1 MTPFNSI
8 FYFNICHV
16 TVCNILPFPSW
27 QIFNLVFHRQVI
39 KSRVLSVKKRVFNIE
54 SIKINAGCLTV
65 SNIFTPLSLQSSI
78 LAYAAH
84 CQTDSEGRPL
94 AGTMIICRETLSMEK
109 YTHEHFVQV
118 TVSVFENCWKTE
130 TLRLHSLC
138 VILFWYRQWSMSCST
153 CWASVKSSSADGRIV
168 LSPLRVGNTA
178 FIFLNVIYVNG

>member
-1 MTPFNSI
+1 MTPFNCI

-39 KSRVLSVKKRVFNIE
+39 KSRVLSVKKLVFNIE

-94 AGTMIICRETLSMEK
+94 AGTMVICRETLSMEK

-118 TVSVFENCWKTE
+118 TVSVFEKSELLKNRNIQIAFALCYFVLVQTVIHELFHVLGFSQELFSRWKDC
-130 TLRLHSLC
+130 SL
-138 VILFWYRQWSMSCST
+138 
-153 CWASVKSSSADGRIV
+153 SSQGR
-168 LSPLRVGNTA
+168 
-178 FIFLNVIYVNG
+178 

>member
-118 TVSVFENCWKTE
+118 TVSVFEKSELLKNRNIE
-130 TLRLHSLC
+130 IAFALC
-138 VILFWYRQWSMSCST
+138 RQWSMSCST

-178 FIFLNVIYVNG
+178 LIFLNVLYVNG